1 MVRGGDG
8 EELGKGEWREL
19 REGPGGDGEEK
30 HELRGG
36 EAGKHQEGGDEG
48 INHVTTL
55 GHAHSTLCWT
65 TRSTAVSPHTQSH
78 DLDGF

>member
-1 MVRGGDG
+1 M
-8 EELGKGEWREL
+8 
-19 REGPGGDGEEK
+19 GEEK

-55 GHAHSTLCWT
+55 QKGQEVGTCSQHTLLDNKKYCSLAT
-65 TRSTAVSPHTQSH
+65 HTLLCFLTHTQSH
-78 DLDGF
+78 DLGGF